1 MSQYLSFDLVNK
13 ANPEIKVDL
22 GYWCTSIARGIS
34 YNFDGIFPYTNSG
47 VKLDFDKF
55 NSYIKILHDGIN
67 EYKKNL
73 REQQDKKKENTELL
87 LKAQSKAAVIAI
99 KEDIKY
105 NEESIA
111 EWCKE
116 IEEWTMV
123 ENKLEFILYLMDEN
137 SKEWDLV
144 YKNS

>member
-1 MSQYLSFDLVNK
+1 MSQYLSFELVNK

-34 YNFDGIFPYTNSG
+34 SNFDSIFPYTNSD
-47 VKLDFDKF
+47 VKLDFDTLK
-55 NSYIKILHDGIN
+55 SYIEILHDGIN
-67 EYKKNL
+67 EYKESL
-73 REQQDKKKENTELL
+73 RESQDRKKEYIDFL
-87 LKAQSKAAVIAI
+87 LKAQTEVAVKSI
-99 KEDIKY
+99 KEDIQDT
-105 NEESIA
+105 EESISA
-111 EWCKE
+111 WEE
-116 IEEWTMV
+116 DIETWTMV

>member
-1 MSQYLSFDLVNK
+1 MSQYLSFELVNK

-34 YNFDGIFPYTNSG
+34 SKFDGIFPYANSD
-47 VKLDFDKF
+47 VKLDFDTLK
-55 NSYIKILHDGIN
+55 SYIEILHDGIN
-67 EYKKNL
+67 EYKESL
-73 REQQDKKKENTELL
+73 RESQDRKKEYIDLL
-87 LKAQSKAAVIAI
+87 LKAQTEAAVKSI
-99 KEDIKY
+99 KIGIQY
-105 NEESIA
+105 TEESISA
-111 EWCKE
+111 WEE
-116 IEEWTMV
+116 DIETWTMV

>member
-34 YNFDGIFPYTNSG
+34 SNFDGIFPYTDSD
-47 VKLDFDKF
+47 VKLDYEKMK
-55 NSYIKILHDGIN
+55 SWIEILHDGID
-67 EYKKNL
+67 EYKEHL
-73 REQQDKKKENTELL
+73 RESQERKKEYIDFL
-87 LKAQSKAAVIAI
+87 LKAQTEVAVKSI
-99 KEDIKY
+99 KEDIQDT
-105 NEESIA
+105 EESIS
-111 EWCKE
+111 EWE
-116 IEEWTMV
+116 EDIETWTMV

-144 YKNS
+144 YRNS

>member
-34 YNFDGIFPYTNSG
+34 SNFDGIFPYTNSG
-47 VKLDFDKF
+47 FKLDFDTFK
-55 NSYIKILHDGIN
+55 SYIEILHDGIN
-67 EYKKNL
+67 EYKESL
-73 REQQDKKKENTELL
+73 RESQDRKKEYIDFL
-87 LKAQSKAAVIAI
+87 LKAQTEVAVKSI
-99 KEDIKY
+99 KEDIQDT
-105 NEESIA
+105 EESISA
-111 EWCKE
+111 WKE
-116 IEEWTMV
+116 DIETWTMV

>member
-47 VKLDFDKF
+47 VKLDFDTF

-67 EYKKNL
+67 EYKESL
-73 REQQDKKKENTELL
+73 RESQDRKKEYIDFL
-87 LKAQSKAAVIAI
+87 LKAQTEVAVKSI
-99 KEDIKY
+99 KEDIQY
-105 NEESIA
+105 TEESISA
-111 EWCKE
+111 WEE
-116 IEEWTMV
+116 DIETWTMV